1 MRCAPSALR
10 ISTDR
15 LDEEADWPTVLAGGE
30 QQRAAFAR
38 ALLAKPDI
46 LLLDEPVSALEEAD
60 ADALYRLLAERLPR
74 AIVITI
80 GRAAL
85 LGHLHDA
92 AIHLERGV
100 TASAEP
106 RAVPQQMAAGG

>member
-1 MRCAPSALR
+1 M
-10 ISTDR
+10 
-15 LDEEADWPTVLAGGE
+15 LAGGE

-85 LGHLHDA
+85 LGHLHGARDP
-92 AIHLERGV
+92 
-100 TASAEP
+100 P
-106 RAVPQQMAAGG
+106 RARRARIRRHR